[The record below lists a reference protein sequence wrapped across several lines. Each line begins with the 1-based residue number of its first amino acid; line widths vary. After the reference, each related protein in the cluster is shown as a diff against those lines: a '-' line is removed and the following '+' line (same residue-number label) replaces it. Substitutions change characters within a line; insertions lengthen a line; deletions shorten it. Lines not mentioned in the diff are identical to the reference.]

1 MGTERMTKKQLPE
14 FRKLRD
20 EWDAALATK
29 ERRGT
34 DADDAAEQ
42 AAWDALIDF
51 VEENGL
57 DYTEHDPRGIE

>member
-1 MGTERMTKKQLPE
+1 MTKKQLPE

-20 EWDAALATK
+20 EWDAAATHF
-29 ERRGT
+29 RRS
-34 DADDAAEQ
+34 AEQ

-57 DYTEHDPRGIE
+57 NYTEHDPRGIE